1 MSWKRLS
8 KSSLFALLLAGIT
21 ACGPSRAHPDA
32 AVDGDGSIIGD
43 APVDADGDGFNS
55 DVDCDDDNAN
65 VNPNVP
71 ENCDNGIDDNCDG
84 NSDTDLVCLDPCE
97 AAAFSDSYFGCHF
110 TALDLPQFN
119 TDKLFGIIVSNP
131 SNTGTA
137 NVTITTLAG
146 APVTSFAVTPTGL
159 QTFEDGQR
167 LQNISGPGT
176 HTLGYRIDSD
186 LPIAA
191 YQFNSLDTI
200 GAASTDASLLFA
212 EHNLAKLY
220 FSMDYNSRAANDS
233 FIAVYATE
241 PDTLV
246 TIEPSVPVNGA
257 TSGTLQPGQVMVVT
271 SQGSGVSLTGS
282 RVTGTG
288 PIGVF
293 GGNTCTNVPAGMSF
307 CDHIEQ
313 QIFPRQAIGDRYV
326 VGKTHARTSCVAED
340 YLRVMADDDNTTV
353 TFSPAISAPITLNAG
368 EFIETTTT
376 QSVEINSDR
385 PVMVG
390 QFMRSSNGFECD
402 DEGDPAFILQ
412 VPIDQYR
419 RDYIFLTPPTYDTDY
434 VDILAP
440 SSAIVTLDG
449 NPVTLDLTPIGTT
462 NFTLTSVVI
471 QDGPHTI
478 QSNEPVGVM
487 VYGYGGP
494 GSASSNTQNVSYGY
508 PAGLDLAP
516 INPIE

>member
-1 MSWKRLS
+1 MKTG
-8 KSSLFALLLAGIT
+8 LFALALAVA
-21 ACGPSRAHPDA
+21 ACGPSVSGEPDGGSDGTDVDA
-32 AVDGDGSIIGD
+32 GKTDGDG
-43 APVDADGDGFNS
+43 DGYAS
-55 DVDCDDDNAN
+55 DVDCNDADGN
-65 VNPNVP
+65 VNPGVP
-71 ENCDNGIDDNCDG
+71 EDCDNGVDDNCDG
-84 NSDTDLVCLDPCE
+84 NVDNDLVCLDPCE
-97 AAAFSDSYFGCHF
+97 AAAVSDSYFGCAF

-131 SNTGTA
+131 SDTMTA

-146 APVTSFAVTPTGL
+146 APVTSFAVPPTGL
-159 QTFEDGQR
+159 QTFEDSSR
-167 LQNISGPGT
+167 SQNIPAAGT
-176 HTLGYRIDSD
+176 YTLGYRIESD

-191 YQFNSLDTI
+191 YQFNSLDTL

-220 FSMDYNSRAANDS
+220 FAMDFTSRGPNDS
-233 FIAVYATE
+233 FVAVYATE

-246 TIEPSVPVNGA
+246 TIEAPVPFSGPSTA
-257 TSGTLQPGQVMVVT
+257 TLQAGQVLVVT
-271 SQGSGVSLTGS
+271 AVAANASLTGA
-282 RVTGTG
+282 RVTGSA

-293 GGNTCTNVPAGMSF
+293 GGNTCANVPQGMSF
-307 CDHIEQ
+307 CDHLEQ
-313 QIFPRQAIGDRYV
+313 QIFPRQAIGQRYI
-326 VGKTHARTSCVAED
+326 VGKTHARASCFAED

-353 TFSPAISAPITLNAG
+353 TFDPPIAGPVTLNAG
-368 EFIETTTT
+368 EFVETTTM
-376 QSVEINSDR
+376 QSVEITSDR

-390 QFMRSSNGFECD
+390 QFLRSSNGIECD

-412 VPIDQYR
+412 VPVDQFR

-440 SSAIVTLDG
+440 AGAIVTLDG
-449 NPVTLDLTPIGTT
+449 NPVTLTPTPVGATS
-462 NFTLTSVVI
+462 FSLTSVVI
-471 QDGPHTI
+471 ADGPHVV